1 VKKVLTSV
9 AVIGVLTTSAFALF
23 DGQYGGNR
31 YSASGCGLGNM
42 LFANESSKS
51 NDIVWQVL
59 GVTVNGT
66 GSGTFAITTGTSGC
80 NPSGVF
86 ASNEELN
93 NFAGQNLD
101 QLASDMSKGGGETLD
116 AFADLAGVSDKPAF
130 FAATQANFGK
140 IFTGENVTA
149 GEVLANMDAIL

>member
-1 VKKVLTSV
+1 MKKVFLSV
-9 AVIGVLTTSAFALF
+9 AIAGALATSSFALF

-42 LFANESSKS
+42 LFANEKDKS
-51 NDIVWQVL
+51 NDLASQIL
-59 GVTVNGT
+59 GATVNGT
-66 GSGTFAITTGTSGC
+66 GSQIFAITTGTSGC

-93 NFAGQNLD
+93 NFTGQNLNK
-101 QLASDMSKGGGETLD
+101 LASDMSKGSGETLD

-130 FAATQANFGK
+130 FAAAQANFDK
-140 IFTGENVTA
+140 IFTSADISA
-149 GEVLANMDAIL
+149 GEVLTNMDAVL